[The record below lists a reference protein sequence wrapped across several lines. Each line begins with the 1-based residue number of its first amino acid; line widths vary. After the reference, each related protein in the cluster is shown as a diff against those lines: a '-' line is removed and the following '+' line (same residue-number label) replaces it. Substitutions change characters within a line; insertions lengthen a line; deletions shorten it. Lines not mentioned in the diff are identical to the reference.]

1 VRAASPTA
9 KPFAAASLL
18 LIRSPWP
25 VKKKTQSQS
34 FVRAFGLFAAVVP
47 RLATVASL
55 QVDQGLP

>member
-1 VRAASPTA
+1 MRAASPTA

-25 VKKKTQSQS
+25 VKKKPQS

-47 RLATVASL
+47 RLATVVSL